1 MGGSKSWGGRGGA
14 SLLLLAGEPSVDLCV
29 AFSRSSH
36 LLCAVCCVLCA
47 RLFARKPSLLLS
59 VA

>member
-36 LLCAVCCVLCA
+36 LPCVLCAVCSVLCA
-47 RLFARKPSLLLS
+47 AVLCAMC
-59 VA
+59 